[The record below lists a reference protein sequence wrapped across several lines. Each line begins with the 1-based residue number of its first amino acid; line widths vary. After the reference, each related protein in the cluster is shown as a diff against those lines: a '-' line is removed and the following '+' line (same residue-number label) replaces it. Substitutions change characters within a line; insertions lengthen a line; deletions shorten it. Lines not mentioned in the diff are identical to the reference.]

1 MAYAEP
7 RHDRPPVF
15 DPTREPDTH
24 GSPAERGRYWG
35 AALVGVAL
43 LVFAVALV
51 IWWLTPV

>member
-24 GSPAERGRYWG
+24 GTLAQRRRYWIS
-35 AALVGVAL
+35 AAIGVAL
-43 LVFAVALV
+43 LAIIVAAVV
-51 IWWLTPV
+51 WWVTPV